1 MRASILAVS
10 VLALAVNLVAAE
22 KAKPSKE
29 GDPIRIINGK
39 RVDFTEAIRLNAVIK
54 SQVGS
59 AADPA
64 VKAAAEKR
72 KAEARR
78 LFRPWENMLVEGR
91 IEDTSRPEGLTIV
104 KQSYGG
110 ELVAVK
116 NAPFYIGIGDARV
129 SLFAERAGTTR
140 YGSNTIKLFDYGTPV
155 PPASK

>member
-10 VLALAVNLVAAE
+10 IFALAVNLVAAE
-22 KAKPSKE
+22 KAKPHE
-29 GDPIRIINGK
+29 AGDPIRIINGK
-39 RVDFTEAIRLNAVIK
+39 RVDFTEAIRLHAVIK
-54 SQVGS
+54 SRVAS
-59 AADPA
+59 NADPA

-91 IEDTSRPEGLTIV
+91 IEDTARPEGLMIA
-104 KQSYGG
+104 KEIPGG

-116 NAPFYIGIGDARV
+116 NAPAHLRDGAV
-129 SLFAERAGTTR
+129 SIFAGPIGTTR
-140 YGSNTIKLFDYGTPV
+140 YGSKTIKLFDYGTPV